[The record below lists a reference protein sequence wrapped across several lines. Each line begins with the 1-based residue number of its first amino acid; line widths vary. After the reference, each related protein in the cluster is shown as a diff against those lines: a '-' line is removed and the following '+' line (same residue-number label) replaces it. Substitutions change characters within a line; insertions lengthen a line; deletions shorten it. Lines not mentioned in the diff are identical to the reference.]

1 MANANFSPSMAWKE
15 SIDPDE
21 PKLFESFAREIETQQ
36 KALAPGPSSPLRGF
50 HAKLHA
56 GLRAEFQVMDNLPAY
71 ARQGIFREPRI
82 FNAVVRFSNGDPTLS
97 PDAQPQP
104 RGIAIKLWGVDGQKL
119 LPGQEDAKT
128 QDFLA
133 TSHSVTSTVR
143 NAQQFMAFIR
153 ASRSRSTLFFVLA
166 REIGLMESMRI
177 IKAVLRTIL
186 LSKVTSIATERF
198 SSTAPVKYG
207 PYAVKFTIAPAEG
220 TAQAATVP
228 HPTTDFLR
236 DELARRLQR
245 GYLIFDFY
253 VQFFVDEARTPIEDT
268 SVPWK
273 INDASLLKVGELRVR
288 GPLQDDLSRQ
298 VNQLS
303 FTPWHTTEDHRP
315 LGNVMRARRVAYLA
329 SAALR
334 GASAEPSKP
343 L

>member
-1 MANANFSPSMAWKE
+1 MANANFSPSMAWE
-15 SIDPDE
+15 EFIDPDE

-56 GLRAEFQVMDNLPAY
+56 GLRAEFQILDNLPAY

-82 FNAVVRFSNGDPTLS
+82 YNAVVRFSNGDPTLS

-119 LPGQEDAKT
+119 LPGREDAKT

-153 ASRSRSTLFFVLA
+153 ASRNRSTLFFVLA

-177 IKAVLRTIL
+177 IKAVFRTIL

-198 SSTAPVKYG
+198 SSTAPIKFG
-207 PYAVKFTIAPAEG
+207 PYAVKYMIAPAEG
-220 TAQAATVP
+220 TAQAATAP

-236 DELARRLQR
+236 DELDRRLQR
-245 GYLIFDFY
+245 GNLIFDFF

-273 INDASLLKVGELRVR
+273 IDDAPLLKVGELRVR
-288 GPLQDDLSRQ
+288 GPLQDDLSQQ

-334 GASAEPSKP
+334 GASAESSQP